1 MALKL
6 QAVLSP
12 TFSSKVT
19 TRQQNT
25 ANAHVEFDVSWSGRL
40 QGFDWM
46 LLLLYSKPDCFK
58 RKLRFKRRERMKQ
71 VGARRDLLSPAG
83 MDGPVNAT
91 RWSFELKW
99 LAL

>member
-1 MALKL
+1 MSKVLCRCAEMALKL

-12 TFSSKVT
+12 KFSSKVT

-71 VGARRDLLSPAG
+71 LDPIFLVAG
-83 MDGPVNAT
+83 RGKT
-91 RWSFELKW
+91 
-99 LAL
+99 